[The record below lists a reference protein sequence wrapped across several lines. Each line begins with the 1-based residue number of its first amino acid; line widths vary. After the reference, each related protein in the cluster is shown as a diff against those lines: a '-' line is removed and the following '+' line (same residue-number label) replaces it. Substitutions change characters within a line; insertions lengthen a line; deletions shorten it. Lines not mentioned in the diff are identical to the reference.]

1 MNNFKKIISYFMFML
16 LFAGC
21 NAAGQG
27 EKTVTITDM
36 KGRRVEVPE
45 KVTRIAGGAGIIYAL
60 HQQTKLVER
69 GIYGKDAEAL
79 ARIDPAFAARPIILE
94 VNQTNIEALAGLR
107 PQVVFAYA
115 SFNKAEIGAMESAG
129 LKVVALTGETFAE
142 SFAAVELVGKVLQCE
157 AKAKAYLDDCLRLL
171 RLVEDRTR
179 DIPPAKRLK
188 VMFAGPKSVYM
199 VATGEML
206 QTECLRLAGAENVA
220 AGLKGF
226 WCDVSPEQVALW
238 NPDVIF
244 LGSSKDTY
252 DVDRVLKNS
261 QFKTVKAVQHR
272 RVYAF
277 PSNIGWWDWPAP
289 HCVLGVVWSAKTLY
303 PQRFADVDM
312 VKIADEFYAK
322 YLGHSFTALGGRL

>member
-16 LFAGC
+16 FFAGC
-21 NAAGQG
+21 NAVGQG

-36 KGRRVEVPE
+36 KGRRVAVPQNI
-45 KVTRIAGGAGIIYAL
+45 TRIAGGAGIVYAL

-94 VNQTNIEALAGLR
+94 VNKINIEQLASLR
-107 PQVVFAYA
+107 PQVYFPYA
-115 SFNKAEIGAMESAG
+115 SFNKSEIGAMESAG
-129 LKVVALTGETFAE
+129 LTVVALTGETFAE
-142 SFAAVELVGKVLQCE
+142 SFRAVELVGKVLGCPDR
-157 AKAKAYLDDCLRLL
+157 ARAYVADCRRLL
-171 RLVEDRTR
+171 DLVQARTR
-179 DIPPAKRLK
+179 DIPAGKRLK

-206 QTECLRLAGAENVA
+206 QTEWLRLAGAENVA
-220 AGLKGF
+220 SGLKGF

-252 DVDRVLKNS
+252 DVDKVLKSS
-261 QFKTVKAVQHR
+261 QFRTVKAVTNR

-289 HCVLGVVWSAKTLY
+289 HCVLGVLWAAKTLY
-303 PQRFADVDM
+303 PERFRDVDM
-312 VKIADEFYAK
+312 VKTADEFYAK